1 MKIVVIGSVAAGTSV
16 AAKARRNNEKNE
28 ITVYEKGKD
37 ISYSVCGMPFYL
49 GGEISDLETL
59 IPRDNN
65 WFKKRFNVDIFVGIE
80 VVSIDEVNQKLRLK
94 NLTTG
99 ELFEDYYD
107 KLVLATGATPRIIA
121 PFNLNYQNMFTMHNM
136 ADTRAIDNYLKTN
149 SCQNVVI
156 FGTGYVG
163 LEMMEQL
170 KHRGL
175 NVTLIQ
181 RSSQI
186 MTNYD
191 GEMAYRA
198 ELIILEN
205 GVNIIKNVTT
215 KKIIEKDD
223 IIHTIVL
230 NDGTQIPTDLVIL
243 ATGVVPQTSLVD
255 HMNIAKGPSGA
266 LKVSADM
273 ATSIPNIYA
282 VGDIAE
288 SFSVID
294 GSPLYRPMGST
305 ANKMGRIA
313 GDAITGGQLRHRGVL
328 GTGIVRLFDVTV
340 AQTGFTEKIAN
351 AKGYD
356 VEVLYNIKPGHA
368 DYLNG
373 TENIIKA
380 IADKKTGKLLG
391 VQIIGK
397 DGVDK
402 RIDVFAT
409 AMSFGATVSDLFHL
423 DLAYQPLYATTK
435 DPVLYTG
442 MALDNA
448 LNGRRL
454 LTPTKLYQLLQDGQK
469 IQIIDVRSKKQYDQQ
484 HIDSAISMPLGDIR
498 KRISELDKNILTVTY
513 CNKGVT
519 GNAAQNLLIN
529 LGFANVYNLSGGHK
543 NYKMVVNYIKY
554 SKIKH

>member
-59 IPRDNN
+59 IPRDTN

-186 MTNYD
+186 MSNYD

-313 GDAITGGQLRHRGVL
+313 
-328 GTGIVRLFDVTV
+328 
-340 AQTGFTEKIAN
+340 
-351 AKGYD
+351 
-356 VEVLYNIKPGHA
+356 GHA